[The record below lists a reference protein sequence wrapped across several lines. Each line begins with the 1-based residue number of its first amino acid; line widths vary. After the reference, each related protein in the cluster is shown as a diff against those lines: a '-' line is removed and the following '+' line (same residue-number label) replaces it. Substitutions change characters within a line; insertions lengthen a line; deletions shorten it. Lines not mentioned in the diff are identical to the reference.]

1 MPDTNKLNIDVAL
14 VHSLIAAQFP
24 EWADLTIKPVEFS
37 GWDNRTFHLG
47 EHMSVRLPSAEK
59 YSAKVEI
66 EQRWLP
72 KFAPFLPLQIP
83 TPLAMGKPSAEY
95 PWKWSVYKWLEGE
108 TASVDR
114 IDNISQFATKLGD
127 FLATLQQIDTT
138 GGPPA
143 GAHNFYRGGDL
154 ATYDSQTRQSIA
166 IMATKIDASI
176 MTKIWNKALDSKWQQ
191 APVWVH
197 GDVAVGNLL
206 VSNRQLSAVI
216 DFGGLGVG
224 DPACDLVM
232 AWTFFQGESRD
243 AFRTAINLDANT
255 WARARG
261 WALWKALIVCAEQP
275 GTNQREN
282 EKSWLVL
289 NEILAD
295 CRDLPDKPI

>member
-1 MPDTNKLNIDVAL
+1 MRDTNKLNIDVAL
-14 VHSLIAAQFP
+14 VHRLIAVQFP
-24 EWADLTIKPVEFS
+24 QWVDLTIKPVEFS

-47 EHMSVRLPSAEK
+47 KHMSVRLPSAEK

-72 KFAPFLPLQIP
+72 KFAPLLPVQIP

-95 PWKWSVYKWLEGE
+95 PWQWSVYQWIEGE
-108 TASVDR
+108 TASLDR
-114 IDNISQFATKLGD
+114 INDLPQFATKLGE
-127 FLATLQQIDTT
+127 FLVALQKIDGT
-138 GGPPA
+138 GGPLA
-143 GAHNFYRGGDL
+143 GAHNFYRGGNL
-154 ATYDSQTRQSIA
+154 ATYDTETRQSIA
-166 IMATKIDASI
+166 ALTDKIDTNI
-176 MTKIWNKALDSKWQQ
+176 VTGIWNEALDSKWQQ
-191 APVWVH
+191 PPVWVH

-206 VSNRQLSAVI
+206 VNNGQLNAVI

-232 AWTFFQGESRD
+232 TWTFFKGESRD

-261 WALWKALIVCAEQP
+261 WALWKALIVCAELP
-275 GTNQREN
+275 GTNTREI

-289 NEILAD
+289 KEVLVD
-295 CRDLPDKPI
+295 YKS